1 MSSEILPLIDFSK
14 VKKKRRNKVEIK
26 EEKEKEKETKE
37 EEYENKEEDDDLDDV
52 VLTKGKGGKVKKTG
66 KKKKEKQENIIESD
80 NNLKFSY
87 EFLLNR
93 IYDIM
98 KANNPNSSSDRLKIP
113 NIKVNIT
120 GKDRSSWVNLETVA
134 ESLNRDIESLFKYI
148 LSELG
153 IEGTIGGDNQA
164 NFKAK
169 VTQTSIEKV
178 LTKYINDY
186 VRCPTCKS
194 FKTIL
199 KKDQSTRLLQKYCEN
214 CKSVKTV
221 QVIKARATA
230 GKKKK

>member
-26 EEKEKEKETKE
+26 EEKEKETKE
-37 EEYENKEEDDDLDDV
+37 EEYENKEEDDLDDV
-52 VLTKGKGGKVKKTG
+52 VLTKKKGGKKAKKAG
-66 KKKKEKQENIIESD
+66 KKEEKNEDIIESD

-98 KANNPNSSSDRLKIP
+98 KENNPNSSLDRLKIP

-134 ESLNRDIESLFKYI
+134 ESLNRDIESLFKYV

-169 VTQTSIEKV
+169 VSQTSIEKV

-186 VRCPTCKS
+186 VRCPNCKS
-194 FKTIL
+194 IKTIL
-199 KKDQSTRLLQKYCEN
+199 KKDQSTRLLQKYCQN
-214 CKSVKTV
+214 CQSVKTV

>member
-14 VKKKRRNKVEIK
+14 VKKKRRNKIEIK
-26 EEKEKEKETKE
+26 EEKEDKE
-37 EEYENKEEDDDLDDV
+37 EDHENKEEDDLDDV
-52 VLTKGKGGKVKKTG
+52 VLTKKKGGKKVKKAA
-66 KKKKEKQENIIESD
+66 KKEEKNENIIESD

-93 IYDIM
+93 IYNIM
-98 KANNPNSSSDRLKIP
+98 KENNPNSSSDRLKIP

-120 GKDRSSWVNLETVA
+120 GKDRSCWVNLGKVA
-134 ESLNRDIESLFKYI
+134 ESLNRDIESLFKYV

-169 VTQTSIEKV
+169 VSQTSIEKV

-186 VRCPTCKS
+186 VRCPNCKS

-199 KKDQSTRLLQKYCEN
+199 KKDQSTRLLQKFCEN

>member
-14 VKKKRRNKVEIK
+14 VKKKRRNKIEIK
-26 EEKEKEKETKE
+26 EEKEDKE
-37 EEYENKEEDDDLDDV
+37 EDHENKEEDDLDDV
-52 VLTKGKGGKVKKTG
+52 VLTKKKGGKKVKKAA
-66 KKKKEKQENIIESD
+66 KKEEKNENIIESD

-93 IYDIM
+93 IYNIM
-98 KANNPNSSSDRLKIP
+98 KENNPNSSSDRLKIP

-120 GKDRSSWVNLETVA
+120 GKDRSCWVNLGKVA
-134 ESLNRDIESLFKYI
+134 ESLNRDIESLFKYV

-169 VTQTSIEKV
+169 VSQTSIEKV

-186 VRCPTCKS
+186 VRCPNCKS

-214 CKSVKTV
+214 CQSVKTV

>member
-14 VKKKRRNKVEIK
+14 VKKKRRNKLEIK
-26 EEKEKEKETKE
+26 EEKEEDH
-37 EEYENKEEDDDLDDV
+37 ENKEEDDLEDV
-52 VLTKGKGGKVKKTG
+52 VLTKKKGGKKVKKGG
-66 KKKKEKQENIIESD
+66 KKEEKNENTIESD

-93 IYDIM
+93 IYKIM
-98 KANNPNSSSDRLKIP
+98 KENNPNSSSDRLKIP

-120 GKDRSSWVNLETVA
+120 GKDRSSWENLGIVA
-134 ESLNRDIESLFKYI
+134 QALNRDIESLFKYV

-153 IEGTIGGDNQA
+153 IEGTIGGDYQA
-164 NFKAK
+164 YFKAK

-186 VRCPTCKS
+186 VRCSNCKS

-199 KKDQSTRLLQKYCEN
+199 KKDQSTRLLQKFCEN

-221 QVIKARATA
+221 QVINARATA

>member
-14 VKKKRRNKVEIK
+14 VKKKRRNKNEIK
-26 EEKEKEKETKE
+26 EEKEEDH
-37 EEYENKEEDDDLDDV
+37 ENKEEDDLEDV
-52 VLTKGKGGKVKKTG
+52 VLTKKKGGKKVKKSG
-66 KKKKEKQENIIESD
+66 KKEEKKEITIESD

-93 IYDIM
+93 IYNIM
-98 KANNPNSSSDRLKIP
+98 KENNPNSSSDRLKIP
-113 NIKVNIT
+113 NIKVTVT
-120 GKDRSSWVNLETVA
+120 GKDRSSWENLGSVA
-134 ESLNRDIESLFKYI
+134 QALNRDIESLFKYV

-169 VTQTSIEKV
+169 ITQTSIEKV

-186 VRCPTCKS
+186 VRCPNCKS

-199 KKDQSTRLLQKYCEN
+199 KKDQSTRLLQKFCEN

>member
-14 VKKKRRNKVEIK
+14 VKKKRRIKNEIK
-26 EEKEKEKETKE
+26 EEKEEDH
-37 EEYENKEEDDDLDDV
+37 ENKEEDDLEDV
-52 VLTKGKGGKVKKTG
+52 VLTKKKGGKKVKKSG
-66 KKKKEKQENIIESD
+66 KKEEKKEITIESD

-93 IYDIM
+93 IYNIM
-98 KANNPNSSSDRLKIP
+98 KENNPNSSSDRLKIP
-113 NIKVNIT
+113 NIKVTVT
-120 GKDRSSWVNLETVA
+120 GKDRSSWENLGSVA
-134 ESLNRDIESLFKYI
+134 QALNRDIESLFKYV

-186 VRCPTCKS
+186 VRCPNCKS

-199 KKDQSTRLLQKYCEN
+199 KKDQSTRLLQKFCEN